1 MSQDKKKNLSGVRA
15 LLGVAGFILILWG
28 AGIDDDRQKMTPE
41 QAKQELPSQRKTD
54 FMIGAGAVSL
64 LAAAFLKPKNDKE
77 SR

>member
-1 MSQDKKKNLSGVRA
+1 MSQDKKKNLSRVRT
-15 LLGVAGFILILWG
+15 LLGVASFILIVWG
-28 AGIDDDRQKMTPE
+28 AGIDDVRKKMTPE

-64 LAAAFLKPKNDKE
+64 LTALALKPKRDGE